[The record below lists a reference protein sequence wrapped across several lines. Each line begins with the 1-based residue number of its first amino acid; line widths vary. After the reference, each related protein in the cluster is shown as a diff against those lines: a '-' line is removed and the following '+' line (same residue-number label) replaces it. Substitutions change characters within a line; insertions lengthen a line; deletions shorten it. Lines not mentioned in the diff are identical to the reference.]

1 MPSPLHDML
10 LQLFNNRPDLAPELL
25 RTVLRVHLPAYS
37 EVRIS
42 SADLTD
48 VQPTEY
54 RADLVLQLVAHKP
67 VLGVIVEV
75 QLSRDER
82 KKFVWPV
89 YAITLRARLKCPI
102 CLLVVT
108 AKETIARWAA
118 KPIDIGNE
126 CYFVPRV
133 IGPSGVPQV
142 TDPVLAEA
150 APELAVLSA
159 IAHGRGADVARS
171 VEIAHTAQAAIRG
184 LDEDRLTM
192 YFDLIE
198 SSLSA
203 AARRE
208 LQAMNPRKYE
218 YRSAFARKYEAQG
231 QLKGEVSGR
240 AALIL
245 RQLTVR
251 FGSLPADAQ
260 AHIEQASIAELDA
273 IGERLLTATTPQEAL
288 GSH

>member
-1 MPSPLHDML
+1 MSKAGMPRDIGAGVPG
-10 LQLFNNRPDLAPELL
+10 ELL
-25 RTVLRVHLPAYS
+25 
-37 EVRIS
+37 
-42 SADLTD
+42 
-48 VQPTEY
+48 
-54 RADLVLQLVAHKP
+54 
-67 VLGVIVEV
+67 
-75 QLSRDER
+75 
-82 KKFVWPV
+82 F
-89 YAITLRARLKCPI
+89 
-102 CLLVVT
+102 
-108 AKETIARWAA
+108 A

-126 CYFVPRV
+126 CYFIPRV

-142 TDPVLAEA
+142 TDPVVAEA

-159 IAHGRGADVARS
+159 IAHGRGADVSRS

-198 SSLSA
+198 FSLSA

-218 YRSAFARKYEAQG
+218 YRSAFARKYVAQGKAEGEAQG
-231 QLKGEVSGR
+231 QVSGR

-245 RQLTVR
+245 RLLTVR

-273 IGERLLTATTPQEAL
+273 IGERLLTATTAQEAL